1 MTDREK
7 EANDMLQEIA
17 RDVKNKLPE
26 GMGFCLLAY
35 EFGDAEGRRM
45 MYVSNSD
52 RSDVKK
58 AMMEFV
64 QNIGEKEYGKDV

>member
-17 RDVKNKLPE
+17 RYVKNKLPE

-35 EFGDAEGRRM
+35 EFGDA
-45 MYVSNSD
+45 
-52 RSDVKK
+52 
-58 AMMEFV
+58 
-64 QNIGEKEYGKDV
+64 